1 MQNSDGI
8 VQKVL
13 FVFANYP
20 HQLPLTQGER
30 RMREGAKILQCS
42 VSYPSC
48 KGEVEGVVK
57 ASALY
62 GWNLKS

>member
-1 MQNSDGI
+1 MKKAST
-8 VQKVL
+8 
-13 FVFANYP
+13 P
-20 HQLPLTQGER
+20 TSSPLTQGER
-30 RMREGAKILQCS
+30 RTREGATILQCS

>member
-1 MQNSDGI
+1 MKKAST
-8 VQKVL
+8 
-13 FVFANYP
+13 P
-20 HQLPLTQGER
+20 TSSPLHRGRDER
-30 RMREGAKILQCS
+30 DKSLRYYS

-48 KGEVEGVVK
+48 KGELEGVVK